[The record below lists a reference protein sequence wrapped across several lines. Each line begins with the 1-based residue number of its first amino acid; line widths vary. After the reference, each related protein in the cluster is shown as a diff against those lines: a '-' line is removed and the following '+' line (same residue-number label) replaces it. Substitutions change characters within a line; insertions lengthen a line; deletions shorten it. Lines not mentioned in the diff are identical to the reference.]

1 MPRDCNGRE
10 VNVGDRVR
18 IVALGDKFI
27 NGLPVDERA
36 RLKSMIGEIFE
47 VYEIDSYA
55 QPWVEKFWNCGDD
68 RVLSHS
74 IALAPEEM
82 EWVSGKDTT

>member
-1 MPRDCNGRE
+1 MPRDRNGRE

-36 RLKSMIGEIFE
+36 RLKSMIGEVFE
-47 VYEIDSYA
+47 VYAINSMISPGLRSFVTAVMIAYYPIA
-55 QPWVEKFWNCGDD
+55 SRSLPKKWNG
-68 RVLSHS
+68 
-74 IALAPEEM
+74 
-82 EWVSGKDTT
+82 